1 MGNHDQEFVDQIV
14 YSGYQLRV
22 RPTLTQKQAEL
33 MIRVLNA
40 AMQNGTVVE
49 QIGKPQDL
57 QAFKRGLAVLNT
69 KFWDVT
75 MKQAMKEVGVEM
87 GIAKPGQF
95 RRSAKEI

>member
-1 MGNHDQEFVDQIV
+1 MDQIV
-14 YSGYQLRV
+14 YRGYQRRV

-40 AMQNGTVVE
+40 AVQNGTMVE
-49 QIGKPQDL
+49 QIDKQQDL
-57 QAFKRGLAVLNT
+57 QAFKRGLAVLKA

-87 GIAKPGQF
+87 GIAEQGQF
-95 RRSAKEI
+95 RRSAKEL